1 MNNIPVVLAR
11 IHLNGEVVPLI
22 MARLLGN
29 IEDGEIVQVA
39 RDIVRRCRSEE
50 PECSWSRPQVAF
62 LYFGMAERPQRSTI
76 TVWDGLT
83 RIKVTILNGNTGE
96 SPELEM
102 FRPYWEFLVAARKSL
117 LSGKGAVQTVEEL
130 SISPL
135 RIWRDGNITK
145 EHAYSEIQALENAL
159 RADGYIHA

>member
-1 MNNIPVVLAR
+1 MNT
-11 IHLNGEVVPLI
+11 
-22 MARLLGN
+22 
-29 IEDGEIVQVA
+29 GEIYMDVCTAFAQIA
-39 RDIVRRCRSEE
+39 PGERR
-50 PECSWSRPQVAF
+50 RPLALF
-62 LYFGMAERPQRSTI
+62 RTI

-83 RIKVTILNGNTGE
+83 RIEVNILNANTGE

-102 FRPYWEFLVAARKSL
+102 FRPYWEFLIAARKSL
-117 LSGKGAVQTVEEL
+117 LSGKGAVQAVEEL

-145 EHAYSEIQALENAL
+145 EHAFSEIQALEDAL